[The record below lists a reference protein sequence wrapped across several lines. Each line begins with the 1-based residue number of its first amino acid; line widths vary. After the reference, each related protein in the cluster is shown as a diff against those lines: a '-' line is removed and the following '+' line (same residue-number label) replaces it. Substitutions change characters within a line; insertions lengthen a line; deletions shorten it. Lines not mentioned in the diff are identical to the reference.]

1 MPAASGGC
9 AEEGCQELKFSQVR
23 RRAPTPPLWDLL
35 RTPFVRNGA
44 LWLIIVLFVVLSM
57 IEGPAT
63 PGPQQP
69 LEIAPPEEGRPLV
82 SFLTSWFP
90 MLLLIGGWIF
100 FMTRLGVP
108 TRQFVVLNAALFGV
122 VALLLFGLS
131 ILFAPTQ

>member
-1 MPAASGGC
+1 M
-9 AEEGCQELKFSQVR
+9 
-23 RRAPTPPLWDLL
+23 
-35 RTPFVRNGA
+35 
-44 LWLIIVLFVVLSM
+44 IFVVLGM

-69 LEIAPPEEGRPLV
+69 LETAPPEEGGPLA

-131 ILFAPTQ
+131 ILFAPPG

>member
-9 AEEGCQELKFSQVR
+9 AEEGCQDLKFSQVR
-23 RRAPTPPLWDLL
+23 RRAPTPLRDLL
-35 RTPFVRNGA
+35 RTPFVRNA
-44 LWLIIVLFVVLSM
+44 APWLVIVLFVFASFNLS
-57 IEGPAT
+57 EGPAT

-69 LEIAPPEEGRPLV
+69 LETAPPEEGGPLAA
-82 SFLTSWFP
+82 FLTSWVP

-122 VALLLFGLS
+122 VGLLLFGLS
-131 ILFAPTQ
+131 ILFAPT

>member
-1 MPAASGGC
+1 
-9 AEEGCQELKFSQVR
+9 
-23 RRAPTPPLWDLL
+23 
-35 RTPFVRNGA
+35 
-44 LWLIIVLFVVLSM
+44 M

-69 LEIAPPEEGRPLV
+69 LETVPPEEGSMLV

-100 FMTRLGVP
+100 FIARLGVL

-122 VALLLFGLS
+122 VGLLLFGLS

>member
-1 MPAASGGC
+1 MSDASGGC
-9 AEEGCQELKFSQVR
+9 AEEGCQKLKFSQVR
-23 RRAPTPPLWDLL
+23 RRAPPPPLWDLL
-35 RTPFVRNGA
+35 RTPFVRNAA
-44 LWLIIVLFVVLSM
+44 LWLAIVLVVVLSM

-69 LEIAPPEEGRPLV
+69 LETAPPEEWSPLV
-82 SFLTSWFP
+82 SFLTSWVP
-90 MLLLIGGWIF
+90 ILLLIGGWIF